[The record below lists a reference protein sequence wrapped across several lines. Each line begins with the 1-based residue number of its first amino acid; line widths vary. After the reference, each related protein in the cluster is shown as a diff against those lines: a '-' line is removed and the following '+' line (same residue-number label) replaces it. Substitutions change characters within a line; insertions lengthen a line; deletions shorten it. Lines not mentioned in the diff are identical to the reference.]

1 MHGWEIFLFY
11 CIVLYCIAIVIVILF
26 IAYLFIFISS
36 SYLLNQINSSCS
48 SVFGREMVVMR
59 SGLIPSVV
67 GDEL

>member
-1 MHGWEIFLFY
+1 MGGRFFY
-11 CIVLYCIAIVIVILF
+11 FIVLYCIVIAIVILF

-36 SYLLNQINSSCS
+36 SYLLNRINSSCS

-59 SGLIPSVV
+59 SGLILSVV

>member
-1 MHGWEIFLFY
+1 MSACMGGKFFIL
-11 CIVLYCIAIVIVILF
+11 LYCIVILF

-36 SYLLNQINSSCS
+36 SYLLNRINSSCS